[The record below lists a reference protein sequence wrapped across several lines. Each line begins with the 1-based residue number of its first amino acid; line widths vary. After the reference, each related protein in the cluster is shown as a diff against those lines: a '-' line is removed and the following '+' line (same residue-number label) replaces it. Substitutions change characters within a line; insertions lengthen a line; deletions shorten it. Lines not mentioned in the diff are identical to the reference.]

1 MSRENNPDYDIR
13 LPQWNAPDPQFEF
26 VEKVQKKS
34 LLGGKSPWRIA
45 SREKRE
51 PVHGKASSCDSLLG
65 IHPNAIVVG
74 APAGTTE
81 ITFMMGLYAVLVG
94 FAACMFGWGAFE
106 SIMDLDSSRSDYVLN
121 LLMSMVS
128 TMAALFFLVAA
139 IFFFR
144 VGFLTPRD
152 LPVLFNRKTREVS
165 FFTVIPMRFWK
176 VWQRAGV
183 GEVKTCRWDD
193 AYARSYQLTEI
204 TGEAARSSYL
214 LALLWGDPRQPR
226 QCKEI
231 VTIGYKG
238 WWEDELLWRL
248 YEHIR
253 RYMEEGGP
261 PIQAGESLRRSG
273 TGKLPQ
279 FPPEV
284 IAAAGGLALSEEE
297 VRRSAGIRE

>member
-13 LPQWNAPDPQFEF
+13 LPQWSALDPQFEF
-26 VEKVQKKS
+26 VEKVQKRT
-34 LLGGKSPWRIA
+34 LLGGKAPWRVA

-51 PVHGKASSCDSLLG
+51 LVHGKANSCDSLLG
-65 IHPNAIVVG
+65 IHSNAIVVG

-81 ITFMMGLYAVLVG
+81 ITFVMGLYAVLIG
-94 FAACMFGWGAFE
+94 LAACMFGWGAFE
-106 SIMDLDSSRSDYVLN
+106 SIMDLDSSKSDYVLN
-121 LLMSMVS
+121 LLISMVS
-128 TMAALFFLVAA
+128 TSAALFFLVAA

-176 VWQRAGV
+176 IWQSAGV
-183 GEVKTCRWDD
+183 GEIKIYRWDD
-193 AYARSYQLTEI
+193 AYARSYQLTEL
-204 TGEAARSSYL
+204 TGEAARSTYL
-214 LALLWGDPRQPR
+214 LALLWGDPSQPR

-253 RYMEEGGP
+253 RYMEVGGP
-261 PIQAGESLRRSG
+261 PIQPGESLRRSG

-284 IAAAGGLALSEEE
+284 IAAGGPALSEEE
-297 VRRSAGIRE
+297 VRRLASIRE

>member
-1 MSRENNPDYDIR
+1 MRRENNPDYDIR

-26 VEKVQKKS
+26 VEKTRKKT
-34 LLGGKSPWRIA
+34 LLGGLMPWRVA
-45 SREKRE
+45 PRKKSES
-51 PVHGKASSCDSLLG
+51 VHGKASTCDSLLSV
-65 IHPNAIVVG
+65 HADAIVVG
-74 APAGTTE
+74 APAGTSE
-81 ITFMMGLYAVLVG
+81 IGFMMGLYTVLIG
-94 FAACMFGWGAFE
+94 FAACMFGWSAIE
-106 SIMDLDSSRSDYVLN
+106 SIMDLDPNQSNHLLN
-121 LLMSMVS
+121 ASMAVVS
-128 TMAALFFLVAA
+128 TIAALFFLVAA

-165 FFTVIPMRFWK
+165 FFAVIPVRFWK

-183 GEVKTCRWDD
+183 GEVKTYRWDD
-193 AYARSYQLTEI
+193 AFARSYRLNEM

-214 LALLWGDPRQPR
+214 LALLWGDPQQAR

-261 PIQAGESLRRSG
+261 PIQPGERLRRSG

-279 FPPEV
+279 FPPQIV
-284 IAAAGGLALSEEE
+284 AAAGGLALSEAEA
-297 VRRSAGIRE
+297 RGLAGNRE

>member
-26 VEKVQKKS
+26 GEQFQKKT
-34 LLGGKSPWRIA
+34 LLGGKAPWRI
-45 SREKRE
+45 SLREKKE
-51 PVHGKASSCDSLLG
+51 PVHGKADSCDSLLN
-65 IHPNAIVVG
+65 IHSNAIVVG

-81 ITFMMGLYAVLVG
+81 ITFMMGLYAILIG

-106 SIMDLDSSRSDYVLN
+106 SIRDLDPEKSGYLLNSSIAIVLTIA
-121 LLMSMVS
+121 SI
-128 TMAALFFLVAA
+128 FFLVAA
-139 IFFFR
+139 AFFFR
-144 VGFLTPRD
+144 IGFLTPRD

-165 FFTVIPMRFWK
+165 FFTVIPMKFWK
-176 VWQRAGV
+176 FWQRAGV
-183 GEVKTCRWDD
+183 GEIKTYRWDD
-193 AYARSYQLTEI
+193 AYARSYQLTEL
-204 TGEAARSSYL
+204 TGEAARSTYL
-214 LALLWGDPRQPR
+214 LALLWGDPSQPR

-261 PIQAGESLRRSG
+261 PIQPGESLRRSG

-284 IAAAGGLALSEEE
+284 IAAAGGPALSEEE
-297 VRRSAGIRE
+297 VRRLASIPE

>member
-26 VEKVQKKS
+26 SEKDRKET
-34 LLGGKSPWRIA
+34 LLGGKAPRRVA
-45 SREKRE
+45 PREKHE
-51 PVHGKASSCDSLLG
+51 SVHGKASSCDSLLSV
-65 IHPNAIVVG
+65 HSNAIVIG

-81 ITFMMGLYAVLVG
+81 IAFMMGLYTILIG
-94 FAACMFGWGAFE
+94 FAACLFGWGAVD
-106 SIMDLDSSRSDYVLN
+106 SIMDLDPNKSDH
-121 LLMSMVS
+121 LLDALISIIS
-128 TMAALFFLVAA
+128 AAAALFFLVAA

-176 VWQRAGV
+176 FWQRAGV
-183 GEVKTCRWDD
+183 GEVKTYRWDD
-193 AYARSYQLTEI
+193 AYARSYQLSEM

-214 LALLWGDPRQPR
+214 LALLWGAPKQPR
-226 QCKEI
+226 QCQEI

-261 PIQAGESLRRSG
+261 PIQAGEGLRRSG
-273 TGKLPQ
+273 TGELPQ
-279 FPPEV
+279 FPPEL
-284 IAAAGGLALSEEE
+284 IAAAGGPALSEEE
-297 VRRSAGIRE
+297 LCRLASIRK

>member
-26 VEKVQKKS
+26 GEQFQKKT
-34 LLGGKSPWRIA
+34 LLGGKAPWRI
-45 SREKRE
+45 SLREKKE
-51 PVHGKASSCDSLLG
+51 PVHGKADSCDSLLN
-65 IHPNAIVVG
+65 IHSNAIVVG

-81 ITFMMGLYAVLVG
+81 ITFMMGLYAILIG

-106 SIMDLDSSRSDYVLN
+106 SIRDLDPEKSGYFLNSSIAIVLTIA
-121 LLMSMVS
+121 SI
-128 TMAALFFLVAA
+128 FFLVAA
-139 IFFFR
+139 AFFFR
-144 VGFLTPRD
+144 IGFLTPRD

-165 FFTVIPMRFWK
+165 FFTVIPMKFWK
-176 VWQRAGV
+176 FWQRAGV
-183 GEVKTCRWDD
+183 GEIKTYRWDD
-193 AYARSYQLTEI
+193 AYARSYQLTEL
-204 TGEAARSSYL
+204 TGEAARSTYL
-214 LALLWGDPRQPR
+214 LALLWGDPSQPR

-261 PIQAGESLRRSG
+261 PIQPGESLRRSG

-284 IAAAGGLALSEEE
+284 IAAAGGPALSEEE
-297 VRRSAGIRE
+297 VRRLASIRE